1 MNDFYE
7 LFYTKTGI
15 DLHKYDLTTKI
26 EAVYDGKPLFTREMT
41 LTAINALINKHGE
54 KTEAYYEVLKELE
67 RIVLNSQINDFRI
80 NKVIIYNNYACLS
93 LIAKEYDV
101 FCNGSIRQILY
112 EFTKK

>member
-7 LFYTKTGI
+7 LFYMKTGI
-15 DLHKYDLTTKI
+15 DLEEYDLTTKI
-26 EAVYDGKPLFTREMT
+26 EAVYDGNPWFTKEMT
-41 LTAINALINKHGE
+41 ITPINVLINEYGD
-54 KTEAYYEVLKELE
+54 KTETYYEVLEELE

-80 NKVIIYNNYACLS
+80 DKVVIYNNYACLS

-101 FCNGSIRQILY
+101 FCNGSIKQILY